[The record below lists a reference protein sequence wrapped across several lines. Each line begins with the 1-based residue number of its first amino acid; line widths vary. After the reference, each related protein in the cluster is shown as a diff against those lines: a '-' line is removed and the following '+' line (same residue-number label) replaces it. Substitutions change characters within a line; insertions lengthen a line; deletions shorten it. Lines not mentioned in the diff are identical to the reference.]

1 MQHLPAANGARQ
13 SETNITSGPIPRL
26 GLWPDAGIGS
36 ETARARG
43 RIGFVMQLSVR
54 LFARARDLV
63 GKSEVVVELPA
74 GATVADLRHRLSV
87 DYPALKSLLE
97 NSALAVNDEFADDSS
112 LLPPSSEVA
121 LLPPVS
127 GG

>member
-1 MQHLPAANGARQ
+1 
-13 SETNITSGPIPRL
+13 
-26 GLWPDAGIGS
+26 
-36 ETARARG
+36 
-43 RIGFVMQLSVR
+43 MQLSVR
-54 LFARARDLV
+54 IFARARDLV
-63 GKSEVVVELPA
+63 GKSEVGVELPA

>member
-1 MQHLPAANGARQ
+1 
-13 SETNITSGPIPRL
+13 
-26 GLWPDAGIGS
+26 
-36 ETARARG
+36 
-43 RIGFVMQLSVR
+43 MQLSVR
-54 LFARARDLV
+54 IFARARDLV

-74 GATVADLRHRLSV
+74 GATVADLRRRLSV